1 MNKCFFFDRDGI
13 VNVLLDNAY
22 VRKIDEFIFI
32 EEFFEIFKYVKSK
45 NYLAI
50 VITNQQGIGKGLM
63 TDDDLQNIHHWMQEV
78 IYKRTNFKFDDIFY
92 CGELDSARSF
102 RRKPAPGMFYEAI
115 EKWNIDTKNSF
126 MLGDSFRDSISS
138 NAAGIKSI
146 LIGNFNQDQ
155 ADYVF
160 PSLKDFLKVIEKIVS

>member
-63 TDDDLQNIHHWMQEV
+63 TDDDLQNIHHWMQEE

-146 LIGNFNQDQ
+146 LIGNFYQDQ